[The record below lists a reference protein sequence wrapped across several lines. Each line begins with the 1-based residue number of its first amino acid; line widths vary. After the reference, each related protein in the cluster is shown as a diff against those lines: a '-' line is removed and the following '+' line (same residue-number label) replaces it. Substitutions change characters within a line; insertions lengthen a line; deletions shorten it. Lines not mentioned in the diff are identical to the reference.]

1 MVSRRI
7 LATVEVVICEACS
20 WNSTVAGSGR
30 IVV

>member
-7 LATVEVVICEACS
+7 LGAAEVIVCEACS
-20 WNSTVAGSGR
+20 WNSTEAGSGR